1 MTSHDSQR
9 WEKLREIWLRP
20 ADRGISVNYKLFNVH
35 VVTITMDT
43 LEKAV
48 PSAEEKEKPQVE
60 FENKQGEEETKDEEE
75 ESVLKCK
82 DVEEEETKDE
92 EEEKS
97 QVEFENKQ
105 GEEETRDEEEES
117 VLKCK
122 DEEEEKSQVEFEN
135 KQGEE
140 ETGDEEEESVLKCKD
155 VGEMGE
161 EKSGVADEIEEKT
174 LSPVQPVVKKPAEGL
189 NLNNEVVKMRKEV
202 KRVRALIIRK
212 LTRQMGALKKKKGK
226 DTETERNQR
235 RASRLLEE
243 VHAMKVLSPD
253 LVTKTALQK
262 NLNFEQV
269 CKNPKSTISDRAVAR
284 IATHPQFNK
293 KIGDIKMALK
303 AFKEE
308 RMKTGK
314 QKGKLEGQN
323 KPRNT
328 TPGLPDKL
336 RERPGEKEVTS
347 RQEEIKDDKEGDGV
361 LKDMKDATVAKPERE
376 RSKATHLADTT
387 DSQRKEMPEYKCA
400 KPPSIKRSVETVKN
414 NLLGQ
419 DAGQKP
425 DLKRTAEVP
434 QRKRDEEESDLES
447 LKDEEREYFD
457 DSTEERFLRQSSPSE
472 ESNDDDDFFIG
483 KVRKFK
489 KKKREVKDGP
499 TESEVV
505 ESRLKAKKALL
516 QSVFCSSL
524 SASKPAVAEGATRGR
539 YGDTL
544 RGQETS
550 PVSDFKK
557 SKYQHQGKGTQCNSG
572 SKYKKPC
579 HKGSHPESQQRVFPS
594 QSRWGGQGKGDV
606 IKQKSRYDGA
616 GPYQQAQNQTLHPS
630 WEASKKRKEQQGQ
643 ILAFQGKKI
652 KFDDDD

>member
-1 MTSHDSQR
+1 
-9 WEKLREIWLRP
+9 
-20 ADRGISVNYKLFNVH
+20 
-35 VVTITMDT
+35 MDM
-43 LEKAV
+43 LGKELL
-48 PSAEEKEKPQVE
+48 SAEEKEKSQVE
-60 FENKQGEEETKDEEE
+60 FENKQGEDETKDEEEESVLKCEDMKEEETKDEEE

-92 EEEKS
+92 EEE
-97 QVEFENKQ
+97 
-105 GEEETRDEEEES
+105 S
-117 VLKCK
+117 V
-122 DEEEEKSQVEFEN
+122 Q
-135 KQGEE
+135 
-140 ETGDEEEESVLKCKD
+140 KCKD
-155 VGEMGE
+155 VEEMGE
-161 EKSGVADEIEEKT
+161 EKPRAADEIEEKT
-174 LSPVQPVVKKPAEGL
+174 LLPVQPVVKKPAEGL

-202 KRVRALIIRK
+202 KRVRALVIRK
-212 LTRQMGALKKKKGK
+212 MTRQMGALKKKKGK

-235 RASRLLEE
+235 RATRLLEE
-243 VHAMKVLSPD
+243 IHAMKVLAPD
-253 LVTKTALQK
+253 LVTKKALQK

-269 CKNPKSTISDRAVAR
+269 CKNPMSTISDRAVAR

-323 KPRNT
+323 KPGNT
-328 TPGLPDKL
+328 TPGLPDKP
-336 RERPGEKEVTS
+336 RERPGGKEITS
-347 RQEEIKDDKEGDGV
+347 RREEIKGDEEGDGV
-361 LKDMKDATVAKPERE
+361 RKDVKDATVAKPERKG
-376 RSKATHLADTT
+376 SKATHLADTT
-387 DSQRKEMPEYKCA
+387 DSQRKETPEYKCA
-400 KPPSIKRSVETVKN
+400 RPPSIKRSVETVKN

-419 DAGQKP
+419 DAGKKP
-425 DLKRTAEVP
+425 DLKVP
-434 QRKRDEEESDLES
+434 QQKRDEEESDLES
-447 LKDEEREYFD
+447 LKDEDREYFD

-489 KKKREVKDGP
+489 KKKRDVKGGP
-499 TESEVV
+499 TEPGVV
-505 ESRLKAKKALL
+505 ESRLKAKKASL

-524 SASKPAVAEGATRGR
+524 AAPKPAAREGATRGR
-539 YGDTL
+539 DGDTL
-544 RGQETS
+544 RAQETS
-550 PVSDFKK
+550 PVSEFKK
-557 SKYQHQGKGTQCNSG
+557 SKYQHQGKGTQYNSG

-579 HKGSHPESQQRVFPS
+579 HKGGQPESQQRVFPS

-606 IKQKSRYDGA
+606 IKPKSRYDGA
-616 GPYQQAQNQTLHPS
+616 APYHQAQNQTLHPS

>member
-1 MTSHDSQR
+1 MHSNTHKNVTSF
-9 WEKLREIWLRP
+9 RP
-20 ADRGISVNYKLFNVH
+20 G
-35 VVTITMDT
+35 T
-43 LEKAV
+43 L
-48 PSAEEKEKPQVE
+48 
-60 FENKQGEEETKDEEE
+60 N
-75 ESVLKCK
+75 
-82 DVEEEETKDE
+82 
-92 EEEKS
+92 
-97 QVEFENKQ
+97 
-105 GEEETRDEEEES
+105 
-117 VLKCK
+117 
-122 DEEEEKSQVEFEN
+122 
-135 KQGEE
+135 
-140 ETGDEEEESVLKCKD
+140 
-155 VGEMGE
+155 
-161 EKSGVADEIEEKT
+161 
-174 LSPVQPVVKKPAEGL
+174 GL

-361 LKDMKDATVAKPERE
+361 LKDMKDATVLNLRGKE
-376 RSKATHLADTT
+376 SGC
-387 DSQRKEMPEYKCA
+387 RK
-400 KPPSIKRSVETVKN
+400 
-414 NLLGQ
+414 
-419 DAGQKP
+419 KP

-579 HKGSHPESQQRVFPS
+579 HKGSHPESQQ
-594 QSRWGGQGKGDV
+594 SRWGGQGKGDV